1 MYKVG
6 DEVLIKGEVIEVMN
20 DVPYPVR
27 VRLGS
32 DNGGLVF
39 TNDEVCYAEKIVK
52 TYEMGLKDAWE
63 LANKIYDM
71 KCDAIEEIFGVKGGF
86 YEVIKNFTFED
97 CRDKIEAYE
106 KKNEIKVGSIV
117 KSCAGGFGIVTRIEH
132 EKYYVLWHDGSCN
145 SYEKGRLTNTG
156 KMEESLKSLLRQIG
170 E

>member
-39 TNDEVCYAEKIVK
+39 TNDEVCYADKIVK
-52 TYEMGLKDAWE
+52 TYEQGSADAWN
-63 LANKIYDM
+63 LLKKVYDM
-71 KCDAIEEIFGVKGGF
+71 KCETIEQIFGVEGGF
-86 YEVIKNFTFED
+86 WDVIRDFTYEEALA
-97 CRDKIEAYE
+97 KIEAYE
-106 KKNEIKVGSIV
+106 KEKGIKVGDVVEGLSGYKAV
-117 KSCAGGFGIVTRIEH
+117 VTVIGRDRIQ
-132 EKYYVLWHDGSCN
+132 VMFDDGSHTEWN
-145 SYEKGRLTNTG
+145 PKDSKKTG
-156 KMEESLKSLLRQIG
+156 KHIDIESLLRQIG